1 MADAPNIAVEVKDYS
16 LWYGDFQAL
25 KRVTVRIREGQITGL
40 IGEIAKSSTV
50 LADRIGPD
58 RLTTNDIAHEV
69 GVTQAAIFR
78 HFPTKAELWTAVGDA
93 IADRLEEAWQQ
104 AVNANETAETRVRA
118 LISTQLRQIEK
129 TPALPAILHSRE
141 LNIDNAALRERFRRV
156 LMQYQD
162 HLVTNLED
170 MADAGKMAATVH
182 PKDAA
187 VLLTSLVQGIAI
199 RWNLGSRSFAIL
211 PEGMRLLEIQLAL
224 FACKAGN
231 R

>member
-1 MADAPNIAVEVKDYS
+1 MLRRKPAEDRKADIVAAV
-16 LWYGDFQAL
+16 L
-25 KRVTVRIREGQITGL
+25 
-40 IGEIAKSSTV
+40 V

-170 MADAGKMAATVH
+170 MADAGKMAATIH